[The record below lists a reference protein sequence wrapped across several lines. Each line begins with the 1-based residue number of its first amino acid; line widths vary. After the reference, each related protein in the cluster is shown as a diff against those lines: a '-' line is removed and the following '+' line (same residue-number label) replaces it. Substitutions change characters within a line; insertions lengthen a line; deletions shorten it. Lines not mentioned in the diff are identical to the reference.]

1 MAAAYT
7 TRSGRSVRPPVRVSV
22 EGDSEPLTPSSD
34 AANEGCMSPDDST
47 KRYEQQQDCS
57 SPIPNTTI
65 RPFYSEPRNRW
76 SFSGRLLL
84 ADEDNKG
91 SRMDQTLLYR
101 RLNRFGGRRRPARRI
116 NSSSDAVDKW
126 LIPAEHPFKILWDVL
141 TVIISFANAYAT
153 HMAIRDRQFGHNTF
167 IRFCECW
174 FIVDILL
181 NFVTVYKTN
190 GLVLTTV
197 QGVCARY
204 LTTWFVVDALSLIP
218 GEALYLKPIVE
229 RQNRR
234 HWLKKSF
241 FRTKAVIR
249 VTRVLRGRHFRLFG
263 KVSRTTKHAGVGA
276 SRLLRMI
283 IKYAPKYVLFLRNM
297 KGVVAVRVLRQ
308 VHWLRKVWTNFVRQ
322 RREDKDDEETN
333 SLTDYWQEED
343 DYEELE
349 DDRSQ
354 QRPVQLVYDDD
365 WDFVDDF
372 DDDDGDPY

>member
-1 MAAAYT
+1 MAAATVYT
-7 TRSGRSVRPPVRVSV
+7 TRSGRSVRPPERLSL
-22 EGDSEPLTPSSD
+22 EDIQPLTPTSKDENPMSSD
-34 AANEGCMSPDDST
+34 SNT
-47 KRYEQQQDCS
+47 KQQQQEP
-57 SPIPNTTI
+57 PIPTISTI
-65 RPFYSEPRNRW
+65 RPFNSEPRKRW
-76 SFSGRLLL
+76 RSLSDKVLSD
-84 ADEDNKG
+84 DEDNVDIG
-91 SRMDQTLLYR
+91 QTLLYR
-101 RLNRFGGRRRPARRI
+101 RLNRFRGRRRPARRS
-116 NSSSDAVDKW
+116 NAADNALDKW
-126 LIPAEHPFKILWDVL
+126 LIPAEHPFKILWDIL
-141 TVIISFANAYAT
+141 TVIISFANVYAT

-174 FIVDILL
+174 FVMDILL

-204 LTTWFVVDALSLIP
+204 LTSWFVVDVLSLIP

-263 KVSRTTKHAGVGA
+263 KVSRTTRHAGVGA
-276 SRLLRMI
+276 ARLLRMI

-297 KGVVAVRVLRQ
+297 KGVIAIRVLRQ
-308 VHWLRKVWTNFVRQ
+308 VHWLRKVWMNSIRR
-322 RREDKDDEETN
+322 RREEKDDDDTK
-333 SLTDYWQEED
+333 SMTDYWED
-343 DYEELE
+343 D
-349 DDRSQ
+349 DDKVDDKLDDDHSQ
-354 QRPVQLVYDDD
+354 QRPVQLLYDDD

-372 DDDDGDPY
+372 DDGDPY